1 MKKSYL
7 IITIIVIIVV
17 GLICF
22 MAGRKSMESEVAK
35 YKKLIDYHFP
45 VAGEIFSISSEI
57 TEIQANVLSMK
68 IIVQDSYVL
77 PEEWETKIVKITVT
91 DETKI
96 TKFNMETSEISEVNL
111 SDLKVGN
118 QINANT
124 EENIK
129 DKTEFTAT
137 SIELFIIPET
147 E

>member
-1 MKKSYL
+1 MKKSCL

-35 YKKLIDYHFP
+35 YKKLIDYYFP
-45 VAGEIFSISSEI
+45 VSEEIFSISGEI
-57 TEIQANVLSMK
+57 TEIQDNVLSVES
-68 IIVQDSYVL
+68 IVQGPYVL
-77 PEEWETKIVKITVT
+77 PEEWKTEIFKIIVT

-96 TKFNMETSEISEVNL
+96 TKFDMETDETSEANL
-111 SDLKVGN
+111 SDFKVGN
-118 QINANT
+118 QINAIT